1 MIVAGLT
8 GSIGMGKSTA
18 AAALRRLGYP
28 VHEADNAVHRLMEK
42 GGGAAPLVEKAF
54 SKNTPGVIK
63 KGGVDRVALGK
74 LAFENGEALDQ
85 LEAIL
90 HPLVRDCEEAF
101 LFCMAMRR
109 EKLVF
114 LDIPLLF
121 ETDAEERLDTTVLI
135 SAPPFVQAA
144 RVLRR
149 PRMTRRRL
157 AAVLSRQMPDAEKK
171 RRADFVIETG
181 LNRGWTLRQLRRA
194 VRLILRNFEGPRERA
209 RTGGD

>member
-1 MIVAGLT
+1 MIVVGLT

-18 AAALRRLGYP
+18 AAALRHLGYP
-28 VHEADNAVHRLMEK
+28 VHEADKAAHRLMDR
-42 GGGAAPLVEKAF
+42 GGEAAPLVERAF
-54 SKNTPGVIK
+54 SKNIPGIVK
-63 KGGVDRVALGK
+63 KGGVDRAALGK
-74 LAFENGEALDQ
+74 FVFENDEALDQ
-85 LEAIL
+85 LEALL
-90 HPLVRDCEEAF
+90 HPLVRNCEEAF

-121 ETDAEERLDTTVLI
+121 ETGAEERLDATVLA
-135 SAPPFVQAA
+135 SAPSFVQAS

-149 PRMTRRRL
+149 PRMTRERL

-181 LNRGWTLRQLRRA
+181 LDRGWTLRQLRRT
-194 VRLILRNFEGPRERA
+194 VRLILRNLGSP
-209 RTGGD
+209 

>member
-18 AAALRRLGYP
+18 AATLRHLGCP
-28 VHEADNAVHRLMEK
+28 VHEADKAVHHLMEK
-42 GGGAAPLVEKAF
+42 GGAAVPLVKKAF
-54 SKNTPGVIK
+54 SEAVPGIIK
-63 KGGVDRVALGK
+63 QGAVDRAALGN
-74 LAFENGEALDQ
+74 FVFGNDEALDQ

-90 HPLVRDCEEAF
+90 HPLVRDDEESF
-101 LFCMAMRR
+101 LFRMAMRR

-121 ETDAEERLDTTVLI
+121 ETDVEGRLDVTVLVT
-135 SAPPFVQAA
+135 APPFVQAA

-149 PRMTRRRL
+149 PGMTKARL

-171 RRADFVIETG
+171 RYADFVIQTG
-181 LNRGWTLRQLRRA
+181 LSRGWTLRQLRQT
-194 VRLILRNFEGPRERA
+194 VRLILQELES
-209 RTGGD
+209 

>member
-8 GSIGMGKSTA
+8 GSIGMGKSA
-18 AAALRRLGYP
+18 AAATLRHLGYP
-28 VHEADNAVHRLMEK
+28 VHEADKAAHRLMER
-42 GGGAAPLVEKAF
+42 GGEAAPLVEKAF

-63 KGGVDRVALGK
+63 KGGVDRMALGK
-74 LAFENGEALDQ
+74 LVFENDEALDQ

-90 HPLVRDCEEAF
+90 HPLVRDCEKAF
-101 LFCMAMRR
+101 LFCMATRR

-121 ETDAEERLDTTVLI
+121 ETDAEEHLDTTVLV
-135 SAPPFVQAA
+135 SAPPFVQAS

-149 PRMTRRRL
+149 PRMTQERL

-171 RRADFVIETG
+171 HRADFVIETG
-181 LNRGWTLRQLRRA
+181 LDRGWTLRQLRRTA
-194 VRLILRNFEGPRERA
+194 RMILKNFGGPRERA
-209 RTGGD
+209 RTDRD

>member
-18 AAALRRLGYP
+18 AAALRHLGCP
-28 VHEADNAVHRLMEK
+28 VHEADKVVHRLMEK
-42 GGGAAPLVEKAF
+42 GGEAAPLVATAF
-54 SKNTPGVIK
+54 SDAVPEVIK
-63 KGGVDRVALGK
+63 HGTVDRAALGE
-74 LAFENGEALDQ
+74 FVFGNDEALDR

-90 HPLVRDCEEAF
+90 HPLVRDDEESF
-101 LFCMAMRR
+101 LFRMAMRR

-121 ETDAEERLDTTVLI
+121 ETDAEERLDATVLVT
-135 SAPPFVQAA
+135 APPFVQAA

-149 PRMTRRRL
+149 PGMTKARL

-171 RRADFVIETG
+171 RHADFVIQTG
-181 LNRGWTLRQLRRA
+181 LSRGWTLRQLKQT
-194 VRLILRNFEGPRERA
+194 VRLILQEFGRESENL
-209 RTGGD
+209 